1 MRLRQVC
8 IHPQLALV
16 PGGGTAA
23 MPAEGGGDSADVLA
37 GEI

>member
-1 MRLRQVC
+1 MQLRQVC